1 MSQDNIE
8 ISFRCKKCG
17 TTLTWP
23 DDATDDSAIQCS
35 NCGESFGT
43 YKDLREAAVEAA
55 KEKVDSMLGDIFKKR

>member
-8 ISFRCKKCG
+8 VSFRCNRCR
-17 TTLTWP
+17 TQLNWP
-23 DDATDDSAIQCS
+23 DDVADDTAIQCS

-55 KEKVDSMLGDIFKKR
+55 KDKIDSVLGDIFKKH